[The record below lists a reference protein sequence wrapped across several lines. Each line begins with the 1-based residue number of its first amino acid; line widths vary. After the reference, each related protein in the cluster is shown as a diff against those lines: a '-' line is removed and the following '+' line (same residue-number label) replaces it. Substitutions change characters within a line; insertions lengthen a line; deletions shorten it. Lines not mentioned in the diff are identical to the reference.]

1 MAPEEYISY
10 EEAPRPPV
18 YTLIAGINGAGKTS
32 LYNVLR
38 GQQAARS
45 GDGGLSP
52 DLGVRINADE
62 ILKADGGDWRDTM
75 AQLKA
80 GREAVEKINTC
91 IDTGV
96 SFHQETTLPGP
107 TIVKYVRKAKAVGFT
122 VNLYYVGVDSLQIAL
137 DRVHRRVKKGGH
149 GVEDHIIAKRYRA
162 LPKNLSELLPL
173 CDLAVF
179 YDNTTRFRQFA
190 IIKDGRLADFD
201 REVPGWF
208 FAIQGIPL
216 SLNPALTESERPRL
230 EQATLKFI
238 PADVQK

>member
-1 MAPEEYISY
+1 MSGIDEIERSPT
-10 EEAPRPPV
+10 
-18 YTLIAGINGAGKTS
+18 YTIIAGINGAGKTS
-32 LYNVLR
+32 LYNVLL
-38 GQQAARS
+38 GQSAS
-45 GDGGLSP
+45 GV
-52 DLGVRINADE
+52 LGKRVNADE
-62 ILKADGGDWRDTM
+62 ILKESGGDWRDTM
-75 AQLKA
+75 AQLSA
-80 GREAVEKINTC
+80 GREAVSRINTC

-107 TIVKYVRKAKAVGFT
+107 TIIKYVRKAKSVGF
-122 VNLYYVGVDSLQIAL
+122 VIHLYYVGVDSLQIAL
-137 DRVHRRVKKGGH
+137 DRVHRRVSRGGH

-190 IIKDGRLADFD
+190 IIKDGRLVDFD

-208 FAIQGIPL
+208 FAIRGIPL
-216 SLNPALTESERPRL
+216 SLNPSLPEYERPRI
-230 EQATLKFI
+230 EQATLRFI